1 MACLSTLPED
11 VLLVI
16 LRELPNE
23 DVLAMRK
30 VSDSCIDAY
39 AEC

>member
-1 MACLSTLPED
+1 MASLPTMPED
-11 VLLVI
+11 VLLAI
-16 LRELPNE
+16 LRDMTYE